1 MGTSARWAAL
11 YGLLLAAFTIY
22 LLLDTFVIT
31 RVYAAAPPAAS
42 QAAEGD
48 ESVSASEAL
57 PGEETADSLPQEPV
71 ITETSYQDDSL
82 SITLTQYREAD
93 TTIYVA
99 DVVLSSP
106 GSLRT
111 ALAQDS
117 YGRNLTET
125 TSQMAQRAGAI
136 LAINGD
142 YYGSREEGYVLRN
155 GVLYRSTDSDREAL
169 VIGEDGTFQIV
180 EEGQTS
186 AEALLE
192 EGAAQI
198 FSFGPALVVDGEVAV
213 SPDEEVGRAMASN
226 PRTAIAQVGELHYL
240 LVVSDGRTED
250 SQGLSLYELAS
261 FLEGLG
267 AQTAYNLDGGGS
279 STLYFNGR
287 VVNNPTTNGR
297 TITERKVSDIVYIAP

>member
-180 EEGQTS
+180 EEGEAS

>member
-31 RVYAAAPPAAS
+31 RVYAAVPPAAS
-42 QAAEGD
+42 QAAE
-48 ESVSASEAL
+48 EAEPAVSSEAA
-57 PGEETADSLPQEPV
+57 PGEETTDSLPQEPV
-71 ITETSYQDDSL
+71 TTDTSYQDDSL
-82 SITLTQYREAD
+82 SIALTQYREAD

-125 TSQMAQRAGAI
+125 TSQMAQQAGAI

-142 YYGSREEGYVLRN
+142 YYGSREAGYVLQN

-180 EEGQTS
+180 EEGEAS

-297 TITERKVSDIVYIAP
+297 TITERKMSDIVYIAP